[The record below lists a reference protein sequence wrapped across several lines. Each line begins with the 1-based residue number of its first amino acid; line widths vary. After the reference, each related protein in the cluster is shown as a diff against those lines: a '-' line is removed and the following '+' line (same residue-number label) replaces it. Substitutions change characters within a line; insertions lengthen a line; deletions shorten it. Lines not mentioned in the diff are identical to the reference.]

1 MIKGK
6 VLSAVSLFLFLTPTA
21 LAARPIDT
29 NYLYIILFFIS
40 IFILILGKLLKNNIF
55 TIFSGFLFALLGIYT
70 FINGIPGHTTSWLQ
84 GGYKDGWIS
93 FTSIILLGMGLYLL
107 LKATYKEVW
116 K

>member
-6 VLSAVSLFLFLTPTA
+6 VLSAVSLFLFLTPTV
-21 LAARPIDT
+21 LAAKPIDT
-29 NYLYIILFFIS
+29 NYLYISLFFIS
-40 IFILILGKLLKNNIF
+40 IFLLIIGKGLKNNIF
-55 TIFSGFLFALLGIYT
+55 TIFSGFLLALLGIYT

-107 LKATYKEVW
+107 LKAAYTEVW